1 MAIISGIIELIGDVD
16 SRKLPVLIFSRDFF
30 IFSRFKNFNAKVLTN
45 FESGI
50 NRRSVSDTF
59 HGHFWASL
67 CNGVYVR
74 PCDDKPHRK

>member
-1 MAIISGIIELIGDVD
+1 MRGFNGMAIISGIIELIGDVD

-59 HGHFWASL
+59 HGHFLGIFMYW
-67 CNGVYVR
+67 CVR
-74 PCDDKPHRK
+74 RAV